1 MAHLYSVCIHEFI
14 SEKIR
19 IANQGIQH
27 AQDKNDAETIGFYKG
42 QLEELLMLRKY
53 LSEKIDLKTQ
63 TYY

>member
-1 MAHLYSVCIHEFI
+1 MAHLYSVRIHDFI

-19 IANQGIQH
+19 IANQGIRH
-27 AQDKNDAETIGFYKG
+27 AQDENDAETIDFYKG
-42 QLEELLMLRKY
+42 QLKELLMLRKY